1 LTSSALSDNVIR
13 NRYQKIF
20 SIMVKRH
27 SNIRNENRGVTIAD
41 VAKAA
46 GVSIPTVSRILNDKE
61 YVAEETRQR
70 VHEAIR
76 TLGYTPHT
84 QARRLRGGATRTLA
98 LHHPIES
105 PHDLSS
111 IIETSYFT
119 GTAEAAS
126 EKEYFINFLVSQLT
140 PESLLNMFRS
150 NQIDGIILL
159 QLRMDDWRVNL
170 LRENNYPFVMIG
182 RCADLEGLSFIDLH
196 FEDAMLLAFDH
207 LVALGHR
214 NIGFLNYPES
224 WRKTGIGP
232 AVRSLEGYQ
241 NVLNQFGLQSYYREI
256 GLNSVEEGFEGTND
270 LLDENPDLTAI
281 VTVSHLTAA
290 GSIKA
295 LTLQGRNVPQD
306 CSVLAIG
313 FGGNFANVVTPS
325 LTTLEWSPYEI
336 SYQATLLMTEKLA
349 NERLS
354 AQQILVPPKLI
365 VRESTKEV
373 S

>member
-1 LTSSALSDNVIR
+1 
-13 NRYQKIF
+13 
-20 SIMVKRH
+20 M
-27 SNIRNENRGVTIAD
+27 TIAD

-46 GVSIPTVSRILNDKE
+46 GVSVPTVSRILNNKE
-61 YVAEETRQR
+61 YVADETRQR

-76 TLGYTPHT
+76 TLGYAPHT
-84 QARRLRGGATRTLA
+84 QARRLRGGATMTLA

-111 IIETSYFT
+111 VIETSYFT

-126 EKEYFINFLVSQLT
+126 EKEYFINFLVSRLT
-140 PESLLNMFRS
+140 PESLLNMYRS

-159 QLRMDDWRVNL
+159 QVRLDDWRVNL

-182 RCADLEGLSFIDLH
+182 RCADLEGLSFIDLD
-196 FEDAMLLAFDH
+196 FENAMLLAFDH
-207 LVALGHR
+207 LVGLGHR
-214 NIGFLNYPES
+214 NIGFLTYPEA
-224 WRKTGIGP
+224 WRKVGIGP
-232 AVRSLEGYQ
+232 AVRSLDGYTRA
-241 NVLNQFGLQSYYREI
+241 LNQYGLRSCYREI

-270 LLDENPDLTAI
+270 LLQENPELTAI

-295 LTLQGRNVPQD
+295 LALHGRSVPQD
-306 CSVLAIG
+306 CSVMAIG
-313 FGGNFANVVTPS
+313 FGGNFASVVTPS

-336 SYQATLLMTEKLA
+336 SYNATILMTETLA
-349 NERLS
+349 TVQFPV
-354 AQQILVPPKLI
+354 QQVLVPPKLVI
-365 VRESTKEV
+365 RESTKEV

>member
-1 LTSSALSDNVIR
+1 MS
-13 NRYQKIF
+13 
-20 SIMVKRH
+20 KRKT
-27 SNIRNENRGVTIAD
+27 ILRNENRGVTIAD

-46 GVSIPTVSRILNDKE
+46 GVSVPTVSRILNDKE

-70 VHEAIR
+70 VHAAIR

-84 QARRLRGGATRTLA
+84 QARRLRGGATMTLA

-126 EKEYFINFLVSQLT
+126 EKEYFINFLVSPLT
-140 PESLLNMFRS
+140 PESLLNMYRS

-159 QLRMDDWRVNL
+159 QVRMDDWRVNL

-182 RCADLEGLSFIDLH
+182 RCADLEGLSFIDLD
-196 FEDAMLLAFDH
+196 FENAMLLAFNH
-207 LVALGHR
+207 LVELGHR
-214 NIGFLNYPES
+214 NIGFLTYPHS

-232 AVRSLEGYQ
+232 AVRSLDGYKHA
-241 NVLNQFGLQSYYREI
+241 LNQYGFSSSYREI

-270 LLDENPDLTAI
+270 LLRENPELTAI
-281 VTVSHLTAA
+281 ITVSHLTAA

-295 LTLQGRNVPQD
+295 LVQHGRSVPQD
-306 CSVLAIG
+306 CSVMAIG

-336 SYQATLLMTEKLA
+336 SYQATIMLTEKLA
-349 NERLS
+349 NKKLP
-354 AQQILVPPKLI
+354 AQQVLVPPRLV